1 MIVVSKPS
9 PRIDLIGPAGLWNLG
24 SDLLLNQDQNDPAH
38 ILFRTFNAF
47 HQDRDSDRSRS
58 SAMKNRFDIALLT
71 LIGMLGAAQP
81 VTGQA
86 PSPDGV
92 LPAIDAA
99 APATFETATF
109 ALG

>member
-1 MIVVSKPS
+1 
-9 PRIDLIGPAGLWNLG
+9 
-24 SDLLLNQDQNDPAH
+24 
-38 ILFRTFNAF
+38 
-47 HQDRDSDRSRS
+47 
-58 SAMKNRFDIALLT
+58 MKNRFDIALLT